1 MKAEKPER
9 ARGGADGIR
18 NDSGVE
24 RQAAA
29 ASGEG
34 IDEQLSTGSPVTMEE
49 VLDRRD
55 VEKALRRV
63 KSNKGAPGVDG
74 MTVWDLEAH
83 VLSPEWERARERL
96 GDGSYRPKAVRG
108 AEIRKPHGGT
118 RMLGIPTVRDRLVQQ
133 MILQK
138 LQPIIDLTFSE
149 SSFGYRPGRSA
160 LDAVE
165 RWKEYVEDGREW
177 VVNIDLRA
185 FFDRIHHDKLM
196 HLLGRHVNDK
206 RILKVTGRYLR
217 ADLMEGGLSSQRR
230 KGAPQGGPLSPL
242 LSNIY
247 LHELDRELEQRGHR
261 FVRYADDFIVLVK
274 SEKAGRRVLE
284 SVRRFLDRKLKLEIN
299 EDKSSVER
307 VEEISYLG
315 YCITFKGGDGGP
327 RLAVS
332 RKSHLRIRAKLR
344 EELSRK
350 ARGRS
355 IDDTIKRISPVL
367 RGLYGYIRLAE
378 TQNSYR
384 AIDGYVR
391 RRLRM
396 LIWRHWKTPKNR
408 CKKLVLLGLAPAKA
422 RQYAST
428 SKGPWRISG
437 TPFLQ
442 QALSNDY
449 FVKLG
454 LFSLEAAYQRGPRPR
469 QLSLRFS

>member
-18 NDSGVE
+18 NDLGTE
-24 RQAAA
+24 RQTSV

-34 IDEQLSTGSPVTMEE
+34 IDEQPSTGRPVTMEE
-49 VLDRRD
+49 VLNRRNVD
-55 VEKALRRV
+55 EALRRV
-63 KSNKGAPGVDG
+63 KGNKGAPGVDG
-74 MTVWDLEAH
+74 MTVWDLERF
-83 VLSPEWERARERL
+83 VLSPEWKRVCERL
-96 GDGSYRPKAVRG
+96 RDGTYRPKAVRG
-108 AEIRKPHGGT
+108 TEIPKPHGGT
-118 RMLGIPTVRDRLVQQ
+118 RMLGIPTVVDRLVQQ

-138 LQPIIDLTFSE
+138 LQPIVDPTFSE
-149 SSFGYRPGRSA
+149 TSFGYRPRRSA

-165 RWKEYVEDGREW
+165 RWKGHVEGGREW

-206 RILKVTGRYLR
+206 RILKVIGRYLR
-217 ADLMEGGLSSQRR
+217 ADLMMGGLSSPRR
-230 KGAPQGGPLSPL
+230 KGTPQGGPLSPL

-247 LHELDRELEQRGHR
+247 LHELDQELERRGHR

-274 SEKAGRRVLE
+274 SEKAGHRVLE
-284 SVRRFLDRKLKLEIN
+284 SVRAFLDRKLKLEIN
-299 EDKSSVER
+299 EGKSSVVR

-315 YCITFKGGDGGP
+315 YCIFFTRANGEP
-327 RLAVS
+327 RLDVS
-332 RKSHLRIRAKLR
+332 GKSHLRIRAKLR
-344 EELSRK
+344 EELSRR

-378 TQNSYR
+378 TQDSYR

-408 CKKLVLLGLAPAKA
+408 CKKLTLLGLTPAKA
-422 RQYAST
+422 QQYAST
-428 SKGPWRISG
+428 SKGPWRISRS
-437 TPFLQ
+437 PFLNH
-442 QALSNDY
+442 ALSNNY
-449 FVKLG
+449 FAKLG
-454 LFSLEAAYQRGPRPR
+454 LFSLEAAHRRGPRPR